1 MTGRRARK
9 GARCGKETLGG
20 DGGQKTR
27 SLKCRSQIEKRGRTC
42 HEQMWTFKGMA
53 FFLPTMILQEETL
66 LIRTEDPTHKNP
78 FVLLWMRRQRGVVRE
93 TSTQHSNYSTA
104 GAETRNK
111 IFSSVCSFP
120 PSIL

>member
-78 FVLLWMRRQRGVVRE
+78 FVLTPVDEEAERGREGNLNTTQQLLNRR
-93 TSTQHSNYSTA
+93 S
-104 GAETRNK
+104 
-111 IFSSVCSFP
+111 
-120 PSIL
+120 